1 MIPNSC
7 LFPVVGRPFANTI
20 CMILVVIR
28 MKVLAWKRKVLTD
41 LFYVQENRINH
52 VNKFFCKII
61 IFDRE
66 FIAFQRFRRTG
77 ENVVS

>member
-28 MKVLAWKRKVLTD
+28 MKVLAEKRKVLTD
-41 LFYVQENRINH
+41 LFYVQGNRINH
-52 VNKFFCKII
+52 VNKYFHKII
-61 IFDRE
+61 ILDGE
-66 FIAFQRFRRTG
+66 FIAF
-77 ENVVS
+77 